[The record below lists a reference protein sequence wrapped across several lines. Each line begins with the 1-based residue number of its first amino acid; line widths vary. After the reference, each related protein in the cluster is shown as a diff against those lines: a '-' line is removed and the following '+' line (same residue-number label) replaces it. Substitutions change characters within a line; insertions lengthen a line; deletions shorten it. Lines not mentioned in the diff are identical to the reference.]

1 MEDDKRL
8 SANPSDLALLS
19 TADFGPPAYASTALK
34 PEDKRVR
41 QDASSSV
48 DESLTSKEILSG
60 LSSRNKT
67 GATPLTRYYLQY
79 AIISHMRVIVVI

>member
-1 MEDDKRL
+1 MEEDKRL

-34 PEDKRVR
+34 PEDGRTR
-41 QDASSSV
+41 QDVSSSV

-60 LSSRNKT
+60 LSSRIKSD
-67 GATPLTRYYLQY
+67 ATPLARYCL
-79 AIISHMRVIVVI
+79 